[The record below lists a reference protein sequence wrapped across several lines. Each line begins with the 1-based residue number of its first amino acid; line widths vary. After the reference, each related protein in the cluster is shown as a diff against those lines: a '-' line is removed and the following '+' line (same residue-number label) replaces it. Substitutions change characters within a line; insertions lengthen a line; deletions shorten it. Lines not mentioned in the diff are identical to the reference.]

1 MRALLDQ
8 ARGLIMRFLILL
20 VVIQQPAHS
29 GSDLFARSHIKVHLD
44 SNHEWKKIR
53 IMCTE
58 QRFFYLSISKSF
70 IETLENMLRFIWQ
83 SLTAMQIIRIF
94 VH

>member
-1 MRALLDQ
+1 
-8 ARGLIMRFLILL
+8 MRFLILL

-53 IMCTE
+53 TVCTE
-58 QRFFYLSISKSF
+58 QSF
-70 IETLENMLRFIWQ
+70 IETLENKLRFIWQ

>member
-53 IMCTE
+53 IVCTE
-58 QRFFYLSISKSF
+58 QSFFYLSISKSF
-70 IETLENMLRFIWQ
+70 IETLENKLRFIWQ